1 MSCIEK
7 VRDYIRARGIIA
19 PGTRVL
25 AAVSGGSDSMAL
37 MTILSELSAEMRI
50 ELAAAHFDHGIRPEA
65 GRERAL
71 VQRASGKLGIPLFL
85 GSGSVPAEARR
96 IKKGLEE
103 TARVLRY
110 RFLEETAR
118 AWNAGSV
125 ALGHNRDDQVETI
138 LHHIVRGSGWRGL
151 RGIPPR
157 RGLFVRPLLACSRA
171 ELKAHVRSRHVPY
184 ALDRSNL
191 DNRFLRNRIR
201 NRLIPYLE
209 RGYNPAAAEALLRL
223 GENLAEG
230 WETLEKPLFKL
241 IPRAGS
247 REEVP
252 LALAKIAKLT
262 DFQLYLLIDLVL
274 RERFDVLQDVER
286 THFDAAKRLI
296 RTGGSGKAVH
306 FPHGIVARLEHG
318 NLVVSRSGVPPT
330 APGEVIIAGPG
341 TYPLPWWHLSAAVE
355 SVNARRVDPKGN
367 AGEACFAEIVFPVRV
382 RGKRPGDR
390 FVPFGMKGRKK
401 LSDLFIDRKV
411 PLSRRGDIPVFE
423 DARGIFWVPGVAAA
437 ERTRIVPGTRGALR
451 IKLFSRSGKK

>member
-7 VRDYIRARGIIA
+7 VRDYIRARGMIA
-19 PGTRVL
+19 PGTKVL
-25 AAVSGGSDSMAL
+25 AAVSGGPDSMAL

-50 ELAAAHFDHGIRPEA
+50 ELAAAHFDHGIRSEA

-71 VQRASGKLGIPLFL
+71 VQRAAGKLGIPLFL
-85 GSGSVPAEARR
+85 GSGDVPAEARR
-96 IKKGLEE
+96 MKKGIEE
-103 TARVLRY
+103 TARLLRY

-151 RGIPPR
+151 QGIPPR
-157 RGLFVRPLLACSRA
+157 RGIFVRPLLGCSRA
-171 ELKAHVRSRHVPY
+171 ELRAHAKSRRVPY
-184 ALDRSNL
+184 AIDRSNL

-201 NRLIPYLE
+201 NRLLPYLE

-247 REEVP
+247 RDEVP
-252 LALAKIAKLT
+252 LALARIADLT

-274 RERFDVLQDVER
+274 RERFGVLQDVER

-296 RTGGSGKAVH
+296 RSGRSGAAVH

-318 NLVVSRSGVPPT
+318 NLVVSRSGSP
-330 APGEVIIAGPG
+330 
-341 TYPLPWWHLSAAVE
+341 
-355 SVNARRVDPKGN
+355 R
-367 AGEACFAEIVFPVRV
+367 
-382 RGKRPGDR
+382 
-390 FVPFGMKGRKK
+390 
-401 LSDLFIDRKV
+401 
-411 PLSRRGDIPVFE
+411 
-423 DARGIFWVPGVAAA
+423 AAA
-437 ERTRIVPGTRGALR
+437 GDGPAVHD
-451 IKLFSRSGKK
+451 

>member
-7 VRDYIRARGIIA
+7 VRDYIRARGMIA

-25 AAVSGGSDSMAL
+25 IAVSGGADSMAL
-37 MTILSELSAEMRI
+37 MTILSELSAEMGI
-50 ELAAAHFDHGIRPEA
+50 EIAAAHFDHGIRPEA

-71 VQRASGKLGIPLFL
+71 VQHAAGKLGIPLFL

-96 IKKGLEE
+96 TKKGIEE
-103 TARVLRY
+103 TARLLRY

-118 AWNAGSV
+118 AWNAGSI

-138 LHHIVRGSGWRGL
+138 LHHIIRGSGWRGL
-151 RGIPPR
+151 QGIPPR
-157 RGLFVRPLLACSRA
+157 RGLFVRPLLACGRS
-171 ELKAHVRSRHVPY
+171 ELRAHVRDRHVPY

-201 NRLIPYLE
+201 NRLLPYLE
-209 RGYNPAAAEALLRL
+209 RGYNPAAAAALLRL

-241 IPRAGS
+241 VPRAGA
-247 REEVP
+247 RDEV
-252 LALAKIAKLT
+252 ALRLSKIAKLT
-262 DFQLYLLIDLVL
+262 DFQLYLLVDLVL
-274 RERFDVLQDVER
+274 RERFGVLQDAER

-296 RTGGSGKAVH
+296 RSGRSGKAVH

-318 NLVVSRSGVPPT
+318 NLVLSKSAGRR
-330 APGEVIIAGPG
+330 AAAGEVIIAGPG
-341 TYPLPWWHLSAAVE
+341 AYPLPWWNLSAAVE
-355 SVNARRVDPKGN
+355 GVNARRVDPKAN
-367 AGEACFAEIVFPVRV
+367 ETEACFAGIVFPVRV
-382 RGKRPGDR
+382 RGKKPGDR

-411 PLSRRGDIPVFE
+411 PLSRRGEIPVFE
-423 DARGIFWVPGVAAA
+423 DERGVFWVPGVAAA
-437 ERTRIVPGTRGALR
+437 ERTRIGPGTRGALR
-451 IKLFSRSGKK
+451 IKLFPLSGEK

>member
-7 VRDYIRARGIIA
+7 VRDYVRARGMIA

-37 MTILSELSAEMRI
+37 MTILSELSSELRI

-65 GRERAL
+65 GRESAL
-71 VQRASGKLGIPLFL
+71 VRRAAGKLEIPLFL
-85 GSGSVPAEARR
+85 GSGDVPAEARR
-96 IKKGLEE
+96 TKKGIEE
-103 TARVLRY
+103 TARILRY
-110 RFLEETAR
+110 RFLEETAGV
-118 AWNAGSV
+118 WNAGSV
-125 ALGHNRDDQVETI
+125 ALGHTRDDQVETI
-138 LHHIVRGSGWRGL
+138 LHHIIRGAGWRGL
-151 RGIPPR
+151 QGIPPR
-157 RGLFVRPLLACSRA
+157 RGIFMRPLLACGRE
-171 ELKAHVRSRHVPY
+171 ELKAHVRSRRVPY
-184 ALDRSNL
+184 CADRSNL

-230 WETLEKPLFKL
+230 WETLEKPLRKL

-247 REEVP
+247 REEVALR
-252 LALAKIAKLT
+252 LARIADLT
-262 DFQLYLLIDLVL
+262 DFQIYLLIDLVL
-274 RERFDVLQDVER
+274 RDRFGVIQDVER

-296 RTGGSGKAVH
+296 RSGRSGKAVH

-318 NLVVSRSGVPPT
+318 SLMVSRSGAPPPI
-330 APGEVIIAGPG
+330 AGEVIVAGPG
-341 TYPLPWWHLSAAVE
+341 TYPLPWWNLFAEVE
-355 SVNARRVDPKGN
+355 RVNAKDVDPKGSATEGRF
-367 AGEACFAEIVFPVRV
+367 AGIRFPVLV

-390 FVPFGMKGRKK
+390 FIPFGMKGGKK

-411 PLSRRGDIPVFE
+411 PLSRRGAIPVFE
-423 DARGIFWVPGVAAA
+423 DARGVFWVPGVAAA
-437 ERTRIVPGTRGALR
+437 ERTRIRPGTREALR

>member
-7 VRDYIRARGIIA
+7 VRDYIRARGMMA

-37 MTILSELSAEMRI
+37 MTILSELSSEMRI

-65 GRERAL
+65 ARERSL
-71 VQRASGKLGIPLFL
+71 VQRAAGKLEIPLFL
-85 GSGSVPAEARR
+85 GSGDVPAEARR
-96 IKKGLEE
+96 TKKGIEE
-103 TARVLRY
+103 TARLLRY

-118 AWNAGSV
+118 VWNASSV
-125 ALGHNRDDQVETI
+125 ALGHSRDDQVETI

-151 RGIPPR
+151 QGIPPR
-157 RGLFVRPLLACSRA
+157 RGIFVRPLLACGRA
-171 ELKAHVRSRHVPY
+171 ELKAHLRSRRITY
-184 ALDRSNL
+184 AIDRSNL

-201 NRLIPYLE
+201 NRLLPYLE

-230 WETLEKPLFKL
+230 WETLEKPLLKL

-247 REEVP
+247 RGEIALR
-252 LALAKIAKLT
+252 LARIAELT
-262 DFQLYLLIDLVL
+262 DFQIYLLIDLVL
-274 RERFDVLQDVER
+274 RERFGVLQDVER
-286 THFDAAKRLI
+286 THFDAAKRLV
-296 RTGGSGKAVH
+296 RSGRSGKAVH

-318 NLVVSRSGVPPT
+318 SLALSRSGVPP
-330 APGEVIIAGPG
+330 APPGEVIVAGPG
-341 TYPLPWWHLSAAVE
+341 RYPLPWWNLSAAVE
-355 SVNARRVDPKGN
+355 SVDARGVDP
-367 AGEACFAEIVFPVRV
+367 AGSATEGCFAGIVFPVLV

-390 FVPFGMKGRKK
+390 FVPFGMKGAKK

-411 PLSRRGDIPVFE
+411 PLSRRGEIPVFE

-451 IKLFSRSGKK
+451 IKLFSRPGKK